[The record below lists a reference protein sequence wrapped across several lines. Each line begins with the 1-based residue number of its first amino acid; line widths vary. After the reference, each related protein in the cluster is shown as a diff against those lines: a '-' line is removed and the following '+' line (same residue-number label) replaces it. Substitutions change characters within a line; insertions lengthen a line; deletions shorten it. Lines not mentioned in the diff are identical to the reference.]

1 MKDYNEM
8 AKAVLKRRDEY
19 IASRKKQRAMLLKAG
34 VPLCSLVLVCLVGLT
49 FWINK
54 LPDLPIAPTKP
65 TVSTTDNTNTEINT
79 LENTESTQ
87 NIPQTNTKPVENTP
101 NVDPTE
107 PKTSKPSG
115 NTGDVPAT
123 DSDGKPGVIPPGI
136 IQGGTA
142 ATNPAVPPNVDATSA
157 VDPTEPQSPIIPDEP
172 VVTAPAV
179 DPTVP
184 VVTDYP
190 LPTDSWCPPA
200 PTVPWYPKPTDS
212 VVMPTEPCEP
222 SETDPTEPTEAPTG
236 PLTINVGG
244 KQYTAQVGDMVTYT
258 AELYVKDYFESFMA
272 GVLYDSKLEI
282 VEVVNPMEEDPAP
295 VHYPNLTGGSEL
307 LNYHRDRYAEK
318 EICVVAS
325 KISGYKFKEP
335 KVLFTFDFI
344 VKRAGETNIAL
355 KIEDLTAKGGEPY
368 YFSGGRQLI
377 FEGINT
383 EEYLTVT
390 PSSEVVIPTS
400 PKEEE
405 EEETVP
411 PFTYPEESFDSEA
424 QIICDDRTYSADV
437 GQRVTYVVELE
448 AQEKFE
454 YIQAMV
460 KFGDGLEAYEPIE
473 TEDLYKENIAMP
485 NLKGVASIDFR
496 ANHIENNQSVP
507 VVKMNASTHIKFDFR
522 RRKVL
527 MQIDFIVTE
536 PGEYNID
543 LIIEEMYIRGAKYY
557 FNSGEQVIFDGIE
570 IYEYI
575 IVN

>member
-8 AKAVLKRRDEY
+8 AKAVFERRDEY
-19 IASRKKQRAMLLKAG
+19 TATRKKQRAMFLKTSI
-34 VPLCSLVLVCLVGLT
+34 PLCSLVLVCLVGLT
-49 FWINK
+49 FWLNK
-54 LPDLPIAPTKP
+54 LPDLPVAPTKP
-65 TVSTTDNTNTEINT
+65 TVNT
-79 LENTESTQ
+79 TESTNAEISNPENTDSTQ
-87 NIPQTNTKPVENTP
+87 YIPQTNTKPVEITP
-101 NVDPTE
+101 GIDPTE
-107 PKTSKPSG
+107 PKPSKPSG
-115 NTGDVPAT
+115 SAGVVPEPDTSDKPSVVPPHTDAT
-123 DSDGKPGVIPPGI
+123 SMLDP
-136 IQGGTA
+136 TEF
-142 ATNPAVPPNVDATSA
+142 PNVDVTTPAIPGTSVPPTKPVTPQAT
-157 VDPTEPQSPIIPDEP
+157 PP
-172 VVTAPAV
+172 VVE
-179 DPTVP
+179 PTVP
-184 VVTDYP
+184 IVTNYP

-200 PTVPWYPKPTDS
+200 PTEPWCPTPTDS

-222 SETDPTEPTEAPTG
+222 SETNPTEPTEAPTG

-272 GVLYDSKLEI
+272 GVLYDSKLEV
-282 VEVVNPMEEDPAP
+282 VEVVNPREEDPAP

-344 VKRAGETNIAL
+344 VKRAGETKIAL
-355 KIEDLTAKGGEPY
+355 NIEDLTAKGGEPY

-383 EEYLTVT
+383 EEYLTIT
-390 PSSEVVIPTS
+390 PASEVVIPTS

-405 EEETVP
+405 VEETVP
-411 PFTYPEESFDSEA
+411 PFTYPDESFDSEA

-473 TEDLYKENIAMP
+473 TEDLYKEAISMP
-485 NLKGVASIDFR
+485 NLNGAAFINFR
-496 ANHIENNQSVP
+496 ANHMENDQSIP
-507 VVKMNASTHIKFDFR
+507 VVKMNASTNVKFDFR

-527 MQIDFIVTE
+527 MQIDFIVAE
-536 PGEYNID
+536 SGEYNID
-543 LIIEEMYIRGAKYY
+543 LIIEEMYISGAKYY
-557 FNSGEQVIFDGIE
+557 FNRGEQVTFDGIE